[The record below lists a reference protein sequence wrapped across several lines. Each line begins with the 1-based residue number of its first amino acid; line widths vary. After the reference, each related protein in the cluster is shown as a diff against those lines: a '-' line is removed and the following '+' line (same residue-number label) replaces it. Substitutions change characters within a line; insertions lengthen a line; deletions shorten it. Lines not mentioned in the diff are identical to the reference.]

1 MITEARAVWLL
12 MRRGLNEVLR
22 VPGAAIPGIL
32 APTIFVLGFSVAF
45 GGLAGL
51 AGFTTDDYVSF
62 VLPVGLLQGAGFSG
76 GAIGVNLAR
85 DLEMGRFDRLLL
97 SPTSRPSLLVGT
109 ILSASLRA
117 MLPAGL
123 VLIVALV
130 AGASITNVPLLVL
143 AMIITALFAIVAAL
157 YGVSLALNL
166 QTQSAA
172 PLMQAGMFAVVLI
185 SSSYAARPQL
195 APWLE
200 TIANINPVTY
210 VLELTRLAFVDH
222 EDVWSAIWPGVVALL
237 GLILALAVVVAL
249 SLRRVITE

>member
-1 MITEARAVWLL
+1 MRAVWLL
-12 MRRGLNEVLR
+12 MRRGLNEILR

-32 APTIFVLGFSVAF
+32 APTIFVLGFAVAF

-51 AGFTTDDYVSF
+51 AGFTTSDYVSF

-97 SPTSRPSLLVGT
+97 SPTSRPSLLAGT

-117 MLPAGL
+117 MLPATL
-123 VLIVALV
+123 VLVVALL
-130 AGASITNVPLLVL
+130 AGASVTSVPLLVL
-143 AMIITALFAIVAAL
+143 AVVVTALFAIVAAL

-172 PLMQAGMFAVVLI
+172 PLMQAGLFAVVLI
-185 SSSYAARPQL
+185 SSSYAPRPQL

-200 TIANINPVTY
+200 TIADANPVTY

-222 EDVWSAIWPGVVALL
+222 ANAWSTVWPGVAALV
-237 GLILALAVVVAL
+237 GLMLALALVVAL
-249 SLRRVITE
+249 SLRRVVAR